1 MPDEYLTIV
10 KKTDAGLEVQGCVA
24 SRFAHSD
31 ARIPHTS
38 VQLIPVFRG
47 TQDVLIHRRGE
58 HWRMYP
64 NKRDLNGGH
73 VTFEIGLLNGHQA
86 LVDVIDQT
94 ALREAQEEIWAV
106 ANGQPNIITQA
117 DLHRLTTPGQLTVDE
132 PMNVE
137 YSTAYV
143 VFLPV
148 EADPINQTVQVFEGG
163 ITLPCQRLSLH
174 QVREEFRTYP
184 DDFADGAS
192 RILSELDSNP
202 QFEQAL
208 MDVIS
213 NGI

>member
-47 TQDVLIHRRGE
+47 THDVLIHRRPE
-58 HWRMYP
+58 HFRMYP
-64 NKRDLNGGH
+64 NKQDFNGGH
-73 VTFEIGLLNGHQA
+73 VTFELGLLTGQNA
-86 LVDVIDQT
+86 LAEVIDYT

-106 ANGQPNIITQA
+106 ANGQPHIITPA
-117 DLHRLTTPGQLTVDE
+117 DIHRITRLGQLTADQ

-137 YSTAYV
+137 HSTAFV
-143 VFLPV
+143 VFLPAS
-148 EADPINQTVQVFEGG
+148 ADPTDHTVKVMDGG
-163 ITLPCQRLSLH
+163 TLMACQRLPLH
-174 QVREEFRTYP
+174 QVRAEFRNNP

-192 RILSELDSNP
+192 RILSQLDANRE
-202 QFEQAL
+202 FEQGL
-208 MDVIS
+208 MAVMT
-213 NGI
+213 